1 MPRTMPTRKTKTA
14 TASKA
19 PAQQQT
25 TVSLETDSFF
35 PFARYTSL
43 VGVHTSLLA
52 FSALLLPTTPTSLLL
67 KGVSIIPSSGR
78 DAATQPRRDVVQV
91 LTENPVRTVAWI
103 CAGVLIL
110 QGWWASWVKT
120 WSLDMRSTAKTA
132 ATLNNA
138 EATKQKLERKGGSY
152 EQIVVRI
159 LEAIP
164 QSVRNDRTL
173 LQVFGK
179 AAAMTVMA
187 SMLFH
192 VVAVLFGAPISSH
205 PLHTYMMSLL
215 LAILTVLPPAY
226 TLGVPSLGSDSPSLV
241 SRLTWIRLFAEL
253 SPRNP
258 VERALVYPA
267 IGAMIGCWAGAIPI
281 GLDWERPWQAW
292 PLTPAF
298 GAVGGCI
305 AGSLIALVVSAILA
319 FAQVDRQAQQ
329 AQAQAGI
336 AKKS

>member
-1 MPRTMPTRKTKTA
+1 MPTRKAKA
-14 TASKA
+14 SAASKVS
-19 PAQQQT
+19 AQGQSA
-25 TVSLETDSFF
+25 VSFEPDTFF

-52 FSALLLPTTPTSLLL
+52 FTALLLPTTPTSLLL
-67 KGVSIIPSSGR
+67 KGTSFIPDSER
-78 DAATQPRRDVVQV
+78 NAANQPRRDVMQV

-103 CAGVLIL
+103 CAGALIL
-110 QGWWASWVKT
+110 QGWWASWVRT
-120 WSLDMRSTAKTA
+120 WSLDLRSTAKVTA
-132 ATLNNA
+132 SPNNA
-138 EATKQKLERKGGSY
+138 EATKQKLERKGVDYG
-152 EQIVVRI
+152 QIT
-159 LEAIP
+159 A
-164 QSVRNDRTL
+164 
-173 LQVFGK
+173 FGK
-179 AAAMTVMA
+179 SVAMTVIA

-192 VVAVLFGAPISSH
+192 VVTVMFGAPISSH
-205 PLHTYMMSLL
+205 PLHTYLMSLL

-226 TLGVPSLGSDSPSLV
+226 TLGVPSLGSDSSSLV

-267 IGAMIGCWAGAIPI
+267 IGTMMGCWAGAIPI

-305 AGSLIALVVSAILA
+305 AGSLIALVVSATLA

-329 AQAQAGI
+329 AHAQAGKV
-336 AKKS
+336 KKS

>member
-1 MPRTMPTRKTKTA
+1 MPTRKAKAA
-14 TASKA
+14 TAGKA
-19 PAQQQT
+19 PAQQQPE
-25 TVSLETDSFF
+25 VSLEAVAFF

-67 KGVSIIPSSGR
+67 KGASLIPESGH
-78 DAATQPRRDVVQV
+78 DAAKQPRGDVMQV

-103 CAGVLIL
+103 CAGALIL
-110 QGWWASWVKT
+110 QSWWASWVRT
-120 WSLDMRSTAKTA
+120 WSLDLRSTAK
-132 ATLNNA
+132 ATDASNNA
-138 EATKQKLERKGGSY
+138 EATKQKLEKKGVSY
-152 EQIVVRI
+152 EQLVLI
-159 LEAIP
+159 
-164 QSVRNDRTL
+164 
-173 LQVFGK
+173 GK
-179 AAAMTVMA
+179 AVAMTVIA
-187 SMLFH
+187 SMAFH
-192 VVAVLFGAPISSH
+192 VVTVLFGAPISSY
-205 PLHTYMMSLL
+205 PLHTYLMSLL

-267 IGAMIGCWAGAIPI
+267 IGAMMGCWAGAIPI

-305 AGSLIALVVSAILA
+305 VGSLIALLVSATLA

-329 AQAQAGI
+329 AHAQAQAGKV
-336 AKKS
+336 KKS